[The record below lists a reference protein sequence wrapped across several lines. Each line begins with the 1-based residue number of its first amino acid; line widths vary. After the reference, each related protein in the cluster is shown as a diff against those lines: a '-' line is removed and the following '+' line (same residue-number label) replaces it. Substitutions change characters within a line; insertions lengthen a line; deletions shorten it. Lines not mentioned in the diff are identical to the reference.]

1 MAKCPFCKVP
11 IDRLT
16 EWYFWD
22 VSNQI
27 IICKDLHAKEYKYR
41 ILVVPYGQEWHKPWK
56 QFTIKRKEVIIDS
69 LNWVVMAH
77 EKNGANFI
85 KTDTEHFS
93 IKLHGHAQACMK

>member
-27 IICKDLHAKEYKYR
+27 IICKDLHPRKYKYR
-41 ILVVPYGQEWHKPWK
+41 ILAVPYGQEWHKPWEE
-56 QFTIKRKEVIIDS
+56 FTIQRKQAIRDC
-69 LNWVVMAH
+69 LNWVVTAH
-77 EKNGANFI
+77 IKNGANFI

-93 IKLHGHAQACMK
+93 IKSHGHAQACMQ